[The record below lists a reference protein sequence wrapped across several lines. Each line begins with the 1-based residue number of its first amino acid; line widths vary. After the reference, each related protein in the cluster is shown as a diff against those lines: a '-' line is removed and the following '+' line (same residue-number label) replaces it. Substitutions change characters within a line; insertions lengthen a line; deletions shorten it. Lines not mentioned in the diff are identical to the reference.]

1 MMSTMSVMLSLSL
14 SQEMERQSENS
25 GCLNRNLYVMLKV
38 WSSGPKHRYLSK
50 KTWLS
55 WKGISFLQIT
65 FMLFGMKET
74 LIWFNLQK
82 ERTINRLLHIKDA
95 FAESVQ
101 LQMSV
106 LLHRGICMVKAG
118 LSGLSD
124 GWANIKKKYPI
135 CQIPV
140 KMLKQY
146 AILNSSLQN

>member
-1 MMSTMSVMLSLSL
+1 MLCWKFGRAA
-14 SQEMERQSENS
+14 QNT
-25 GCLNRNLYVMLKV
+25 GD
-38 WSSGPKHRYLSK
+38 LSK

-106 LLHRGICMVKAG
+106 LLHRGMCMVKAG

-124 GWANIKKKYPI
+124 GWANIKKKY
-135 CQIPV
+135 
-140 KMLKQY
+140 LANT
-146 AILNSSLQN
+146 AILKLHRKISLQITGFCFDWWILLLLKLKSITHITQLPYYIY